1 MNAPRSSSVD
11 RATRAVREGVGA
23 KDELSLSV
31 FDRLSSIWT
40 VRARAGLLGQ
50 SRAR

>member
-1 MNAPRSSSVD
+1 MNAPRSSSVKC
-11 RATRAVREGVGA
+11 ATRAAREGVEA
-23 KDELSLSV
+23 KEELSLEA
-31 FDRLSSIWT
+31 FDWLSSIWT